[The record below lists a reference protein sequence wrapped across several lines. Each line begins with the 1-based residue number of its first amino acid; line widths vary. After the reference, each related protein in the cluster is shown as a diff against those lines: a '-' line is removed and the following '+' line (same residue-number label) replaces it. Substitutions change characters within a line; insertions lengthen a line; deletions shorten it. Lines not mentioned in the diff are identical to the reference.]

1 MSNTLKSRS
10 LLTDVGHLQAQ
21 GKIVKAEHTLHSAE
35 VTAQVEQAE
44 ALTAIAEELR
54 LIRRLQ

>member
-1 MSNTLKSRS
+1 VDNTLKSRS
-10 LLTDVGHLQAQ
+10 LLNDVGHLLAQ
-21 GKIVKAEHTLHSAE
+21 GKTIRAEHTLRSAE

-44 ALTAIAEELR
+44 ALTVIAEELR